1 MRIIGIDIGGTFTDV
16 VVYDEATRRITAA
29 KALTRRGDEAAS
41 VLECLA
47 EATAEATAT
56 AAGGGERGGSGDGAS
71 RLERVVHGTTI
82 GTNAI
87 LERRGARTAIL
98 TTRGFRDLI
107 EIGRTRRMAP
117 NTLFDLSFRKPAPL
131 VPRPLRFDVEER
143 IGAAGE
149 VLEPLAEAAVR
160 EIANGLAGED
170 VGAVAVCY
178 LHSYANPA
186 HEEATRA
193 LLEEVLPG
201 VFVSPSH
208 EVVPEYREFERL
220 TTTVLN
226 AFIGPLLDRY
236 LAVLEGA
243 LRRGNEEA
251 RLYIMAS
258 SGGVMPLAR
267 ARRTPV
273 QTVLSGPAG
282 GVTAGVGAAKA
293 AGFGGVITCDMG
305 GTSTDVCLV
314 HDGALRVTVDNLIG
328 SMPLKVPQVDMNTV
342 GAGGGS
348 VAWVSPEGQI
358 HVGPRSAGSNPGPI
372 CYGLGGREVT
382 VTDANLWLGRLAMR
396 RRLGGR
402 IAPTM
407 ERVESAIEALAH
419 GAGIEDTHVMAAGI
433 VRIAVARMVAS
444 IREISMSRG
453 YDPRECVLMAFGGA
467 GPMHATTVADEL
479 GIDRVLVPKLP
490 GNFSAWGLLTSEIR
504 HDLAETLLVGCTAD
518 AIGGVGASIEGLVDR
533 ARARLRE
540 DGFGDEDMSF
550 RASLDMRYL
559 GQAFEIPIPV
569 PTEPE
574 PLRADAVLA
583 AFHRTYAKLYG
594 HASEDQ
600 PVEIVNARL
609 AGVVPAQVPE
619 PVAEVLTGNGDA
631 NADGDGVESGSGG
644 DGGIIERRRVWFDEG
659 IDDVPVRD
667 RVRIPIDIPFEGPA
681 IVEETGATTVVFP
694 GWSCRRDE
702 RDTLHL
708 VREAPSS

>member
-16 VVYDEATRRITAA
+16 VVYDDATGRITAA

-41 VLECLA
+41 VLECLE
-47 EATAEATAT
+47 EA
-56 AAGGGERGGSGDGAS
+56 AAGSRDGSGGS
-71 RLERVVHGTTI
+71 LERVVHGTTI

-87 LERRGARTAIL
+87 LERRGARTAVL
-98 TTRGFRDLI
+98 TTRGFRDLL

-131 VPRPLRFDVEER
+131 VPRPLRFDVAER
-143 IGAAGE
+143 VDSAGE
-149 VLEPLAEAAVR
+149 VLEPLAEAGVR
-160 EIANGLAGED
+160 EIAGALAREE

-236 LAVLEGA
+236 LEVLESA
-243 LRRGNEEA
+243 LRRGNERA
-251 RLYIMAS
+251 KLYIMAS

-293 AGFGGVITCDMG
+293 AGYGGVITCDMG

-314 HDGALRVTVDNLIG
+314 HDGELRVTVDNLIG
-328 SMPLKVPQVDMNTV
+328 SVPLKVPQVDMNTV

-407 ERVESAIEALAH
+407 ERVGSAIEALAR
-419 GAGIEDTHVMAAGI
+419 GAGIDDTHVMAAGVI
-433 VRIAVARMVAS
+433 RIAVARMVAS

-479 GIDRVLVPKLP
+479 GIDRVLVPKFP

-504 HDLAETLLVGCTAD
+504 HDFAETLLVGCSAD
-518 AIGGVGASIEGLVDR
+518 SIERVGAAVAGLRER

-540 DGFGDEDMSF
+540 DGFGDDVMTF

-559 GQAFEIPIPV
+559 GQAFEIPLPV
-569 PTEPE
+569 PGGS
-574 PLRADAVLA
+574 LSADDVLA
-583 AFHRTYAKLYG
+583 DFHRTYAKLYG

-609 AGVVPAQVPE
+609 AGVVPARVPE
-619 PVAEVLTGNGDA
+619 PVAEVAAGNGSTRA
-631 NADGDGVESGSGG
+631 NGG
-644 DGGIIERRRVWFDEG
+644 GEAGLIERRRVWFDEG
-659 IDDVPVRD
+659 IDDVPVHD
-667 RVRIPIDIPFEGPA
+667 RESIPVDAPFEGPA
-681 IVEETGATTVVFP
+681 VIEETGATTVVFP

>member
-41 VLECLA
+41 VLECLE
-47 EATAEATAT
+47 EA
-56 AAGGGERGGSGDGAS
+56 AAGGAG
-71 RLERVVHGTTI
+71 LERVVHGTTI

-87 LERRGARTAIL
+87 LERRGARTAVL
-98 TTRGFRDLI
+98 ATRGFRDLL

-143 IGAAGE
+143 VDSAGT
-149 VLEPLAEAAVR
+149 VLEPIAEPALREVAA
-160 EIANGLAGED
+160 ALAGEEI
-170 VGAVAVCY
+170 GAVAVCY

-193 LLEEVLPG
+193 ILEDALPG

-236 LAVLEGA
+236 LEVLEGA
-243 LRRGNEEA
+243 LRRGNEGA

-314 HDGALRVTVDNLIG
+314 HNGELRVTVDNLIG

-407 ERVESAIEALAH
+407 DRVGSAIEALAR
-419 GAGIEDTHVMAAGI
+419 GAGIDDPHVMAAGV
-433 VRIAVARMVAS
+433 VRIAVAKMVAS

-479 GIDRVLVPKLP
+479 GIDRVLVPKFP

-504 HDLAETLLVGCTAD
+504 HDFAETLLLGCA
-518 AIGGVGASIEGLVDR
+518 AESIGRVGASLGVLRER
-533 ARARLRE
+533 ARARLHE
-540 DGFGDEDMSF
+540 DGFDDGAITYRET
-550 RASLDMRYL
+550 LDMRYL

-569 PTEPE
+569 PGR
-574 PLRADAVLA
+574 PLSADAVLA
-583 AFHRTYAKLYG
+583 EFHRTYAKLYG

-609 AGVVPAQVPE
+609 AGIVPARVPE
-619 PVAEVLTGNGDA
+619 PVAEVEVPAGNG
-631 NADGDGVESGSGG
+631 NGGNGSGG
-644 DGGIIERRRVWFDEG
+644 AAVSGAGIIERRRVWFDEG
-659 IDDVPVRD
+659 IDDVPVLD
-667 RVRIPIDIPFEGPA
+667 RGYIPVDAPFPGPA
-681 IVEETGATTVVFP
+681 IIEETGATTVVFP

>member
-41 VLECLA
+41 VLECLE
-47 EATAEATAT
+47 EA
-56 AAGGGERGGSGDGAS
+56 AAGAAGAAGAVGI
-71 RLERVVHGTTI
+71 ERVVHGTTI

-87 LERRGARTAIL
+87 LERRGARAAVL
-98 TTRGFRDLI
+98 ATRGFRDLL

-143 IGAAGE
+143 VDAAGE
-149 VLEPLAEAAVR
+149 VLEPLAEPALRSIAA
-160 EIANGLAGED
+160 ALARHE
-170 VGAVAVCY
+170 VEAVAVCY

-186 HEEATRA
+186 HEEATRT
-193 LLEEVLPG
+193 LLEDALPG

-236 LAVLEGA
+236 LETLENA
-243 LRRGNEEA
+243 LRRGNDEA
-251 RLYIMAS
+251 KLYIMAS

-267 ARRTPV
+267 ARRTPI

-282 GVTAGVGAAKA
+282 GVTAGVGAARA

-314 HDGALRVTVDNLIG
+314 HDGQLRITVDNLIG

-358 HVGPRSAGSNPGPI
+358 HVGPRSAGSSPGPI

-407 ERVESAIEALAH
+407 ERVESAIEALAR
-419 GAGIEDTHVMAAGI
+419 GAGIDDTHRMAAGV

-479 GIDRVLVPKLP
+479 GIDRVLVPKFP

-504 HDLAETLLVGCTAD
+504 HDFAETLLVGCTPD
-518 AIGGVGASIEGLVDR
+518 SIDRVGASLAGLRKR
-533 ARARLRE
+533 ARERLRE
-540 DGFGDEDMSF
+540 EGFTDAAITCRET
-550 RASLDMRYL
+550 LDMRYL

-569 PTEPE
+569 PER
-574 PLRADAVLA
+574 PLSAEAVLA
-583 AFHRTYAKLYG
+583 EFHRTYAKLYG

-609 AGVVPAQVPE
+609 AGIVSARVPA
-619 PVAEVLTGNGDA
+619 PVAEAPAGNG
-631 NADGDGVESGSGG
+631 SGARV
-644 DGGIIERRRVWFDEG
+644 IERRRVWFDEG
-659 IDDVPVRD
+659 IDDVPVHD
-667 RVRIPIDIPFEGPA
+667 RGYIPVDAPFRGPA
-681 IVEETGATTVVFP
+681 VIEETGATTVVFP

-708 VREAPSS
+708 VREAPSP

>member
-41 VLECLA
+41 VIECLE
-47 EATAEATAT
+47 EA
-56 AAGGGERGGSGDGAS
+56 AAGASGI
-71 RLERVVHGTTI
+71 ERVVHGTTI

-87 LERRGARTAIL
+87 LERRGARTAVL
-98 TTRGFRDLI
+98 ATRGFRDLL

-131 VPRPLRFDVEER
+131 VPRPLRFDVGER
-143 IGAAGE
+143 VDSAGK
-149 VLEPLAEAAVR
+149 VREPLAEPALRSIAEALAR
-160 EIANGLAGED
+160 EEVA
-170 VGAVAVCY
+170 AVAVCY

-186 HEEATRA
+186 HEEATRTI
-193 LLEEVLPG
+193 LEDALPG
-201 VFVSPSH
+201 VFISPSH

-236 LAVLEGA
+236 LEVLEGA
-243 LRRGNEEA
+243 LRRGNESA
-251 RLYIMAS
+251 KLYIMAS
-258 SGGVMPLAR
+258 NGGVMPISR

-273 QTVLSGPAG
+273 RTVLSGPAG
-282 GVTAGVGAAKA
+282 GVTAGVGAARA

-314 HDGALRVTVDNLIG
+314 HDGQLRVTVDNLIG
-328 SMPLKVPQVDMNTV
+328 SLPLKVPQVDMNTV

-348 VAWVSPEGQI
+348 VAWVSPEGQL

-372 CYGLGGREVT
+372 CYGLGGREIT
-382 VTDANLWLGRLAMR
+382 VTDANLWLGRLAMH

-402 IAPTM
+402 IAPAM
-407 ERVESAIEALAH
+407 ERVESAIEALAR
-419 GAGIEDTHVMAAGI
+419 GAGIDDTHRMAAGV
-433 VRIAVARMVAS
+433 VRIAAAKMVAS

-504 HDLAETLLVGCTAD
+504 HDFAETLLLGCTPD
-518 AIGGVGASIEGLVDR
+518 SIDRVRASLASLRSR
-533 ARARLRE
+533 ARERLHE
-540 DGFGDEDMSF
+540 DGFTDGAITYRET
-550 RASLDMRYL
+550 LDMRYL
-559 GQAFEIPIPV
+559 GQAFEIPIPA
-569 PTEPE
+569 PE
-574 PLRADAVLA
+574 APLSADSVLA
-583 AFHRTYAKLYG
+583 GFHRMYAKLYG

-609 AGVVPAQVPE
+609 AGIVPARVPE
-619 PVAEVLTGNGDA
+619 PVAEVSA
-631 NADGDGVESGSGG
+631 GDGR
-644 DGGIIERRRVWFDEG
+644 DGGLIERRRVWFDEG
-659 IDDVPVRD
+659 IDGVPVLD
-667 RVRIPIDIPFEGPA
+667 RECIPIDTPFDGPA
-681 IVEETGATTVVFP
+681 IIEETGATTVVFP

-708 VREAPSS
+708 AREEAPPS

>member
-47 EATAEATAT
+47 EA
-56 AAGGGERGGSGDGAS
+56 AAGGGSG
-71 RLERVVHGTTI
+71 LERVVHGTTI

-87 LERRGARTAIL
+87 LERRGARTAVL
-98 TTRGFRDLI
+98 ATRGFRDLL

-131 VPRPLRFDVEER
+131 VPRPLRFDVAER
-143 IGAAGE
+143 VDSAGA
-149 VLEPLAEAAVR
+149 VLEPLAESALR
-160 EIANGLAGED
+160 EIAGALAREE

-193 LLEEVLPG
+193 ILEDALPG

-243 LRRGNEEA
+243 LRRGNEAA

-282 GVTAGVGAAKA
+282 GVTAGVGAARA

-314 HDGALRVTVDNLIG
+314 HDGELRVTVDNLIG

-372 CYGLGGREVT
+372 CYGLGGGEVT
-382 VTDANLWLGRLAMR
+382 VTDANLWLGRLAMH

-407 ERVESAIEALAH
+407 DRVGSAIEALAR
-419 GAGIEDTHVMAAGI
+419 GAGIDDTHVMAAGVI
-433 VRIAVARMVAS
+433 RIAVAKMVAS

-479 GIDRVLVPKLP
+479 GIDRVLVPKFP

-504 HDLAETLLVGCTAD
+504 HDFAETLLLGCTPD
-518 AIGGVGASIEGLVDR
+518 AIERVGAALGVLRER

-540 DGFGDEDMSF
+540 DGFGDDAITCLET
-550 RASLDMRYL
+550 LDMRYL

-569 PTEPE
+569 SGDA
-574 PLRADAVLA
+574 LAADAVLA
-583 AFHRTYAKLYG
+583 DFHRTYAKLYG

-609 AGVVPAQVPE
+609 AGIVPAPVPE
-619 PVAEVLTGNGDA
+619 PRAEVA
-631 NADGDGVESGSGG
+631 ARSGREGG
-644 DGGIIERRRVWFDEG
+644 GGRGGIIERRRVWFDEG
-659 IDDVPVRD
+659 IDDVPVHD
-667 RVRIPIDIPFEGPA
+667 RESIPIDAPFEGPA
-681 IVEETGATTVVFP
+681 IIEETGATTVVFP

>member
-1 MRIIGIDIGGTFTDV
+1 MRKRGRDDGMRIIGIDIGGTFTDV

-41 VLECLA
+41 VLECLE
-47 EATAEATAT
+47 EA
-56 AAGGGERGGSGDGAS
+56 AAGGDD
-71 RLERVVHGTTI
+71 LERVVHGTTI

-87 LERRGARTAIL
+87 LERRGARTAVL
-98 TTRGFRDLI
+98 ATRGFRDLL

-143 IGAAGE
+143 VDSAGE
-149 VLEPLAEAAVR
+149 VLEPLAEPALR
-160 EIANGLAGED
+160 EIAAALAGEEI
-170 VGAVAVCY
+170 GAVAVCY

-193 LLEEVLPG
+193 ILEDALPG

-236 LAVLEGA
+236 LEVLEKA
-243 LRRGNEEA
+243 LRRGNDEA
-251 RLYIMAS
+251 KLYIMAS

-314 HDGALRVTVDNLIG
+314 HDGELRVTVDNLIG

-407 ERVESAIEALAH
+407 DRVESAIEALAR
-419 GAGIEDTHVMAAGI
+419 GAGIDDPHVMAAGV
-433 VRIAVARMVAS
+433 VRIAVAKMVAS

-479 GIDRVLVPKLP
+479 GIDRVLVPKFP

-504 HDLAETLLVGCTAD
+504 HDFAETLLLGCAAD
-518 AIGGVGASIEGLVDR
+518 SIDRVGASLGVLRER
-533 ARARLRE
+533 ARARLHE
-540 DGFGDEDMSF
+540 DGFDDGAITYRET
-550 RASLDMRYL
+550 LDMRYL

-569 PTEPE
+569 PGP
-574 PLRADAVLA
+574 PLSADAVLA
-583 AFHRTYAKLYG
+583 EFHRTYARLYG

-609 AGVVPAQVPE
+609 AGIVPARVPE
-619 PVAEVLTGNGDA
+619 PVAEVEVPAGN
-631 NADGDGVESGSGG
+631 GSGG
-644 DGGIIERRRVWFDEG
+644 SGGAAGSDGGIIERRRVWFDEG
-659 IDDVPVRD
+659 IDDVPVLD
-667 RVRIPIDIPFEGPA
+667 RGCIPIDAPFPGPA
-681 IVEETGATTVVFP
+681 IIEETGATTVVFP

>member
-16 VVYDEATRRITAA
+16 VVYDEATRRVTAA

-41 VLECLA
+41 VLECLE
-47 EATAEATAT
+47 EA
-56 AAGGGERGGSGDGAS
+56 AAGAAGI
-71 RLERVVHGTTI
+71 ERVVHGATI

-87 LERRGARTAIL
+87 LERRGARTAVL
-98 TTRGFRDLI
+98 ATRGFRDLL

-143 IGAAGE
+143 VDAAGG
-149 VLEPLAEAAVR
+149 VVEPLAEPALR
-160 EIANGLAGED
+160 SIAEALARGGVE
-170 VGAVAVCY
+170 AVAVCY

-193 LLEEVLPG
+193 FLEDALPG
-201 VFVSPSH
+201 AFVSPSH

-236 LAVLEGA
+236 LGVLEDA
-243 LRRGNEEA
+243 LRRGSGEA
-251 RLYIMAS
+251 KLYMMAS
-258 SGGVMPLAR
+258 SGGVMPLDR
-267 ARRTPV
+267 ARRLPV
-273 QTVLSGPAG
+273 RTVLSGPAG
-282 GVTAGVGAAKA
+282 GVTAGVGAARA
-293 AGFGGVITCDMG
+293 AGFGNVITCDMG

-314 HDGALRVTVDNLIG
+314 RGGQLRVTVDNLIG
-328 SMPLKVPQVDMNTV
+328 NMPLKVPQVDMNTV

-382 VTDANLWLGRLAMR
+382 VTDANLWLGRLALR

-407 ERVESAIEALAH
+407 ERVGSAIEALAR
-419 GAGIEDTHVMAAGI
+419 GAGIDDPYRMADGV

-453 YDPRECVLMAFGGA
+453 HDPRECVLMAFGGA
-467 GPMHATTVADEL
+467 GPMHAATVADEL
-479 GIDRVLVPKLP
+479 GIGRVLVPKLP
-490 GNFSAWGLLTSEIR
+490 GNFSAWGLLTSDIR
-504 HDLAETLLVGCTAD
+504 HDFTETLLLGCAPD
-518 AIGGVGASIEGLVDR
+518 SIGRVGAALAGLRER
-533 ARARLRE
+533 ARARFRE
-540 DGFGDEDMSF
+540 DGAAQGAVTF
-550 RASLDMRYL
+550 RETLDMRYL
-559 GQAFEIPIPV
+559 GQAFEIPIPA
-569 PTEPE
+569 PGP
-574 PLRADAVLA
+574 PLTADAVLA
-583 AFHRTYAKLYG
+583 GFHRTYAELYG

-600 PVEIVNARL
+600 PVEIVNARV
-609 AGVVPAQVPE
+609 AGIVSARATE
-619 PVAEVLTGNGDA
+619 PVAEAPGGSERDA
-631 NADGDGVESGSGG
+631 SV
-644 DGGIIERRRVWFDEG
+644 IERRRVWFDEG
-659 IDDVPVRD
+659 IDDVPVLD
-667 RVRIPIDIPFEGPA
+667 RGLLPVDAPFRGPA
-681 IVEETGATTVVFP
+681 VIEETGATTVVFP
-694 GWSCRRDE
+694 GWSCRRDG

>member
-16 VVYDEATRRITAA
+16 VVYDGATRRITAA

-41 VLECLA
+41 VLECLE
-47 EATAEATAT
+47 EA
-56 AAGGGERGGSGDGAS
+56 AAGAAGI
-71 RLERVVHGTTI
+71 ERVVHGTTI

-87 LERRGARTAIL
+87 LERRGARTAVL
-98 TTRGFRDLI
+98 ATRGFRDLL

-143 IGAAGE
+143 VDAAGG
-149 VLEPLAEAAVR
+149 VLAPLAEPGLRSIAGDLARR
-160 EIANGLAGED
+160 EVE
-170 VGAVAVCY
+170 AVAVCY

-186 HEEATRA
+186 HEEATAA
-193 LLEEVLPG
+193 LLEEALPG

-236 LAVLEGA
+236 LGRLEDA
-243 LRRGNEEA
+243 LRRGSSGA
-251 RLYIMAS
+251 RLYLMAS
-258 SGGVMPLAR
+258 NGGVMPLAR
-267 ARRTPV
+267 ARRLPV
-273 QTVLSGPAG
+273 RTVLSGPAG
-282 GVTAGVGAAKA
+282 GVTAGVGAARA
-293 AGFGGVITCDMG
+293 AGFGSVITCDMG

-314 HDGALRVTVDNLIG
+314 RDGQLRVTVDNLIG

-358 HVGPRSAGSNPGPI
+358 HVGPRSAGSSPGPI

-407 ERVESAIEALAH
+407 ERVESAILELARR
-419 GAGIEDTHVMAAGI
+419 AGVDDPWRMADGV

-453 YDPRECVLMAFGGA
+453 HDPRRCVLMAFGGA

-479 GIDRVLVPKLP
+479 GIERVLVPKLP
-490 GNFSAWGLLTSEIR
+490 GNFSAWGLLASDIR
-504 HDLAETLLVGCTAD
+504 HDFTETVLLGCAPD
-518 AIGGVGASIEGLVDR
+518 SIGRVGAALAGLRER
-533 ARARLRE
+533 ARARFRE
-540 DGFGDEDMSF
+540 DGFAEGAAAF
-550 RASLDMRYL
+550 RETLDMRYL

-569 PTEPE
+569 PER
-574 PLRADAVLA
+574 PLSADAVLA
-583 AFHRTYAKLYG
+583 AFHRTYAELYG

-609 AGVVPAQVPE
+609 AGIVPAGAPE
-619 PVAEVLTGNGDA
+619 PVAEAPAGNG
-631 NADGDGVESGSGG
+631 S

-659 IDDVPVRD
+659 IDGVPVID
-667 RVRIPIDIPFEGPA
+667 RGRLPVDAPFRGPA
-681 IVEETGATTVVFP
+681 VIEETGATTVVFP
-694 GWSCRRDE
+694 GWSCRRDG

-708 VREAPSS
+708 VREAPSPTPPS

>member
-16 VVYDEATRRITAA
+16 VVYDEATRRISAA

-41 VLECLA
+41 VLECLEEAAA
-47 EATAEATAT
+47 ESD
-56 AAGGGERGGSGDGAS
+56 GG
-71 RLERVVHGTTI
+71 LERVVHGTTI

-87 LERRGARTAIL
+87 LERRGARTAVL
-98 TTRGFRDLI
+98 ATRGFRDLL

-143 IGAAGE
+143 VDAAGE
-149 VLEPLAEAAVR
+149 VLEPLAEPSVR
-160 EIANGLAGED
+160 SFAESLAREE
-170 VGAVAVCY
+170 VAAVAVCF

-193 LLEEVLPG
+193 ILEEALPE

-226 AFIGPLLDRY
+226 AYIGPLLDRY
-236 LAVLEGA
+236 LEVLEKA

-282 GVTAGVGAAKA
+282 GVTAGVGSARA
-293 AGFGGVITCDMG
+293 AGFGSVITCDMG

-314 HDGALRVTVDNLIG
+314 QGGQLRVTVDNLIG
-328 SMPLKVPQVDMNTV
+328 NMPLKVPQVDMNTV

-407 ERVESAIEALAH
+407 ERVESAIEALARA
-419 GAGIEDTHVMAAGI
+419 AGIDDAHVMAAGV

-479 GIDRVLVPKLP
+479 GIDRVLVPKFP

-504 HDLAETLLVGCTAD
+504 HDFAETLLLGCTPG
-518 AIGGVGASIEGLVDR
+518 AIDRVGASLAGLKAR
-533 ARARLRE
+533 ARARLRD
-540 DGFGDEDMSF
+540 DGFSTGEISY
-550 RASLDMRYL
+550 RETLDMRYL

-569 PTEPE
+569 PGA
-574 PLRADAVLA
+574 PLTAGSVLA
-583 AFHRTYAKLYG
+583 EFHRTYAKLYG

-600 PVEIVNARL
+600 PVEIVNTRL
-609 AGVVPAQVPE
+609 AGIVPARVPE
-619 PVAEVLTGNGDA
+619 PVAEVAAGAVGDR
-631 NADGDGVESGSGG
+631 GDGRDGSEGG
-644 DGGIIERRRVWFDEG
+644 GRDRGIIERRRVWFDEG
-659 IDDVPVRD
+659 IDDVPVHD
-667 RVRIPIDIPFEGPA
+667 RGYLPLDTPFDGPA
-681 IVEETGATTVVFP
+681 IIEETGATTVVFP

-708 VREAPSS
+708 VRDAPSS

>member
-16 VVYDEATRRITAA
+16 VVYDDATRRITAA

-41 VLECLA
+41 VLECLE
-47 EATAEATAT
+47 EAAT
-56 AAGGGERGGSGDGAS
+56 GGGGS
-71 RLERVVHGTTI
+71 LERVVHGTTT

-87 LERRGARTAIL
+87 LERRGARTAVL
-98 TTRGFRDLI
+98 ATRGFRDLL

-131 VPRPLRFDVEER
+131 VPRPLRFDVEGR
-143 IGAAGE
+143 VDAAGE
-149 VLEPLAEAAVR
+149 VIEPLGEPSLDSIARTLAR
-160 EIANGLAGED
+160 EE

-193 LLEEVLPG
+193 ILEQALPG

-236 LAVLEGA
+236 LGVLEGA
-243 LRRGNEEA
+243 LRRGNENA
-251 RLYIMAS
+251 KLYIMAS

-282 GVTAGVGAAKA
+282 GVTAGVGAAQA
-293 AGFGGVITCDMG
+293 AGFRGVITCDMG

-314 HDGALRVTVDNLIG
+314 HDGELRITVDNLIG

-358 HVGPRSAGSNPGPI
+358 HVGPRSAGSDPGPI

-382 VTDANLWLGRLAMR
+382 VTDANLLLGRLAMR

-402 IAPTM
+402 IAPTTD
-407 ERVESAIEALAH
+407 RVESAIEALAR
-419 GAGIEDTHVMAAGI
+419 GAGIENAQVMAAGI
-433 VRIAVARMVAS
+433 VRIAVAKMVAS

-504 HDLAETLLVGCTAD
+504 HDFADTLLVGCAAD
-518 AIGGVGASIEGLVDR
+518 ATDRVAASLAELEDR
-533 ARARLRE
+533 ARARLCE
-540 DGFGDEDMSF
+540 DGFDDDSMTF
-550 RASLDMRYL
+550 RGSLDMRYL

-569 PTEPE
+569 PDG
-574 PLRADAVLA
+574 PLTTDALLA
-583 AFHRTYAKLYG
+583 EFHRTYARLYG

-609 AGVVPAQVPE
+609 AGIVPARVPE
-619 PVAEVLTGNGDA
+619 PVAEVSSGNGDA
-631 NADGDGVESGSGG
+631 SASTGRAE
-644 DGGIIERRRVWFDEG
+644 GIIERRRVWFDAG
-659 IDDVPVRD
+659 IDDVPVHD
-667 RVRIPIDIPFEGPA
+667 RGFVPIDAPFEGPA
-681 IVEETGATTVVFP
+681 IIEETGATTVVFP

>member
-41 VLECLA
+41 VLECLE
-47 EATAEATAT
+47 EA
-56 AAGGGERGGSGDGAS
+56 AAGGDG
-71 RLERVVHGTTI
+71 LERVVHGTTI

-87 LERRGARTAIL
+87 LERRGARTAVL
-98 TTRGFRDLI
+98 ATRGFRDLL

-143 IGAAGE
+143 VDAAGG
-149 VLEPLAEAAVR
+149 VLEPLAEPALR
-160 EIANGLAGED
+160 EIAAALAREAI
-170 VGAVAVCY
+170 GAVAVCY

-193 LLEEVLPG
+193 ILEDALPG

-236 LAVLEGA
+236 LEVLEKA
-243 LRRGNEEA
+243 LRRGNEGA

-293 AGFGGVITCDMG
+293 AGYGGVITCDMG

-314 HDGALRVTVDNLIG
+314 HDGELRVTVDNLIG

-407 ERVESAIEALAH
+407 DRVESAIEALAR
-419 GAGIEDTHVMAAGI
+419 GAGIDDSHVMAAGI
-433 VRIAVARMVAS
+433 VRIAVAKMVAS

-479 GIDRVLVPKLP
+479 GIDRVLVPKFP

-504 HDLAETLLVGCTAD
+504 HDFAETLLLGCAAD
-518 AIGGVGASIEGLVDR
+518 SIERVGASLGVLRAR
-533 ARARLRE
+533 ARARLHE
-540 DGFGDEDMSF
+540 DGFDDGAITYRET
-550 RASLDMRYL
+550 LDMRYL

-569 PTEPE
+569 PGP
-574 PLRADAVLA
+574 PLSADAVLA
-583 AFHRTYAKLYG
+583 EFHRTYAKLYG

-609 AGVVPAQVPE
+609 AGIVPARVPE
-619 PVAEVLTGNGDA
+619 PVAEVEAPAGNG
-631 NADGDGVESGSGG
+631 NGGNGSGG
-644 DGGIIERRRVWFDEG
+644 SGGAAVSGAGIIERRRVWFDEG
-659 IDDVPVRD
+659 IDDVPVLD
-667 RVRIPIDIPFEGPA
+667 RGYIPVDAPFPGPA
-681 IVEETGATTVVFP
+681 IIEETGATTVVFP

>member
-1 MRIIGIDIGGTFTDV
+1 MRIIGIDVGGTFTDV
-16 VVYDEATRRITAA
+16 VVYDAATRRITAA

-41 VLECLA
+41 VLECLE
-47 EATAEATAT
+47 EA
-56 AAGGGERGGSGDGAS
+56 AAGAAGI
-71 RLERVVHGTTI
+71 ERVVHGTTI

-87 LERRGARTAIL
+87 LERRGARTAVL
-98 TTRGFRDLI
+98 TTRGFRDLL

-117 NTLFDLSFRKPAPL
+117 NTLFDLSFRKPPPL

-143 IGAAGE
+143 VDAAGR
-149 VLEPLAEAAVR
+149 VLEPLAEAGLRPVAEALARR
-160 EIANGLAGED
+160 EVE
-170 VGAVAVCY
+170 AVAVCY

-186 HEEATRA
+186 HEEATTA
-193 LLEEVLPG
+193 FLEDALPG
-201 VFVSPSH
+201 VFVSASH

-236 LAVLEGA
+236 LGGLEDA
-243 LRRGNEEA
+243 LRRGSSEA
-251 RLYIMAS
+251 RLYLMAS
-258 SGGVMPLAR
+258 SGGVMPLAG
-267 ARRTPV
+267 ARRLPV
-273 QTVLSGPAG
+273 RTVLSGPAG
-282 GVTAGVGAAKA
+282 GVTAGVGAARA
-293 AGFGGVITCDMG
+293 AGFGSVITCDMG

-314 HDGALRVTVDNLIG
+314 RDGQLRVTVDNLIG
-328 SMPLKVPQVDMNTV
+328 GMPLKVPQVDMNTV

-348 VAWVSPEGQI
+348 VAWVSPEGQV

-382 VTDANLWLGRLAMR
+382 VTDANLRLGRLAMR

-407 ERVESAIEALAH
+407 ERVESAIEALARS
-419 GAGIEDTHVMAAGI
+419 AGIDDPCRMADGV

-453 YDPRECVLMAFGGA
+453 HDPRQCVLMAFGGA

-479 GIDRVLVPKLP
+479 GIERVLVPKLP

-504 HDLAETLLVGCTAD
+504 HDFAETLLLGCAPD
-518 AIGGVGASIEGLVDR
+518 SIGRVGASLAGLRER
-533 ARARLRE
+533 ARARFRE
-540 DGFGDEDMSF
+540 DGFADGAVTF
-550 RASLDMRYL
+550 RETLDMRYL
-559 GQAFEIPIPV
+559 GQAFEIPIPA
-569 PTEPE
+569 PE
-574 PLRADAVLA
+574 PPLSADAVLA
-583 AFHRTYAKLYG
+583 AFHGAYAERYG

-609 AGVVPAQVPE
+609 AGIVPAGAPE
-619 PVAEVLTGNGDA
+619 PVAEAPAGNG
-631 NADGDGVESGSGG
+631 SG
-644 DGGIIERRRVWFDEG
+644 GGIIERRRVWFDEG
-659 IDDVPVRD
+659 IDGVPVLD
-667 RVRIPIDIPFEGPA
+667 RGRLPVDAPFRGPA
-681 IVEETGATTVVFP
+681 VIEETGATTVVFP

-708 VREAPSS
+708 VREAPSASP

>member
-1 MRIIGIDIGGTFTDV
+1 MNNGTIHKMQIIGIDIGGTFTDV
-16 VVYDEATRRITAA
+16 VVYDDATRRVTVA
-29 KALTRRGDEAAS
+29 KALTRRGDEATA

-47 EATAEATAT
+47 ETASDAV
-56 AAGGGERGGSGDGAS
+56 GI
-71 RLERVVHGTTI
+71 ERVVHGTTI

-87 LERRGARTAIL
+87 LERRGARTAVL
-98 TTRGFRDLI
+98 TTRGFRDLL

-117 NTLFDLSFRKPAPL
+117 NTLFDLSFQKPPPL
-131 VPRPLRFDVEER
+131 VPRPLRIDVQER
-143 IGAAGE
+143 VDAAGA
-149 VLEPLAEAAVR
+149 VLEPLAEPAVR
-160 EIANGLAGED
+160 AVAEELAPRE
-170 VGAVAVCY
+170 VAAVAVCY

-186 HEEATRA
+186 HEAATRA
-193 LLEEVLPG
+193 VLEDALPG

-226 AFIGPLLDRY
+226 AYIGPLLDRY
-236 LAVLEGA
+236 LQVLEDA
-243 LRRGNEEA
+243 LRRGNEDA

-258 SGGVMPLAR
+258 SGGVLPLNR

-282 GVTAGVGAAKA
+282 GVTAGVEAAKA
-293 AGFGGVITCDMG
+293 AGFGSVITCDMG

-314 HDGALRVTVDNLIG
+314 HDGRLRVTVDNVIG

-348 VAWVSPEGQI
+348 VAWISPEGQI
-358 HVGPRSAGSNPGPI
+358 HVGPRSAGARPGPI

-407 ERVESAIEALAH
+407 DRVESAIEALAR
-419 GAGIEDTHVMAAGI
+419 GAGIADSHRMAAGI
-433 VRIAVARMVAS
+433 VRIAVAKMVAS

-479 GIDRVLVPKLP
+479 GIDQVLIPKFP

-504 HDLAETLLVGCTAD
+504 HDFAETLLAVCTPES
-518 AIGGVGASIEGLVDR
+518 IVRIGASIESLRVR
-533 ARARLRE
+533 TRERLRE
-540 DGFGDEDMSF
+540 DGFADSDITF
-550 RASLDMRYL
+550 RESLDMRYV
-559 GQAFEIPIPV
+559 GQAFEIQIPV
-569 PTEPE
+569 PAG
-574 PLRADAVLA
+574 PLSAETLLGE
-583 AFHRTYAKLYG
+583 FHRTYATLYG

-600 PVEIVNARL
+600 AVEIVNARL
-609 AGVVPAQVPE
+609 AGVVPAHVPE
-619 PVAEVLTGNGDA
+619 PLAEVSA
-631 NADGDGVESGSGG
+631 QDGSDSGM
-644 DGGIIERRRVWFDEG
+644 IERRRVWFDEG
-659 IDDVPVRD
+659 IDDVPVYD
-667 RVRIPIDIPFEGPA
+667 RGHIPIDAPFDGPA
-681 IVEETGATTVVFP
+681 IIEETGATTVVFP
-694 GWSCRRDE
+694 AWSYRRDA

-708 VREAPSS
+708 IREAPSS

>member
-16 VVYDEATRRITAA
+16 VVYDEATHRITAA
-29 KALTRRGDEAAS
+29 KALTRRGDEAAA
-41 VLECLA
+41 VLECLE
-47 EATAEATAT
+47 EAAVRD
-56 AAGGGERGGSGDGAS
+56 AGT
-71 RLERVVHGTTI
+71 ERVVHGTTI

-87 LERRGARTAIL
+87 LERRGARTAVL
-98 TTRGFRDLI
+98 ATRGFRDLL

-131 VPRPLRFDVEER
+131 VARPLRFDVDER
-143 IGAAGE
+143 VDAQGE
-149 VLEPLAEAAVR
+149 VVEPLAEPAVR
-160 EIANGLAGED
+160 AITETLAGAGVD
-170 VGAVAVCY
+170 AVAICY
-178 LHSYANPA
+178 LHSYANPS

-193 LLEEVLPG
+193 ALESALPG

-208 EVVPEYREFERL
+208 EVVPEYREYERL

-236 LAVLEGA
+236 LEVLEDA
-243 LRRGNEEA
+243 LRRGNDEA

-258 SGGVMPLAR
+258 SGGVMPLTR
-267 ARRTPV
+267 ARRIPV

-293 AGFGGVITCDMG
+293 AGFESVITCDMG

-314 HDGALRVTVDNLIG
+314 HEGRLRVTVDNIIG
-328 SMPLKVPQVDMNTV
+328 NMPLKVPQVDMNTV

-396 RRLGGR
+396 RPLGGR

-407 ERVESAIEALAH
+407 ERVESAIEALAR
-419 GAGIEDTHVMAAGI
+419 GAGVDGTHRMAAGV
-433 VRIAVARMVAS
+433 VRIAVAKMVAS

-504 HDLAETLLVGCTAD
+504 HDFAETLLLGCAPE
-518 AIGGVGASIEGLVDR
+518 AIDRVGASLEGLR
-533 ARARLRE
+533 ARARERLRA
-540 DGFGDEDMSF
+540 DGFPDDAITF
-550 RASLDMRYL
+550 RESLDMRYL

-569 PTEPE
+569 PAPPFSAETLLDE
-574 PLRADAVLA
+574 
-583 AFHRTYAKLYG
+583 FHRTYARLYG

-609 AGVVPAQVPE
+609 AGIVPGRVPE
-619 PVAEVLTGNGDA
+619 PVAEVAGTRGTAGGNDR
-631 NADGDGVESGSGG
+631 DGA
-644 DGGIIERRRVWFDEG
+644 IIERRRVFFDEG
-659 IDDVPVRD
+659 INDVPVHD
-667 RVRIPIDIPFEGPA
+667 REHIPLDAPFDGPA
-681 IVEETGATTVVFP
+681 IIEETGATTVVFP

-708 VREAPSS
+708 VRVAASS

>member
-1 MRIIGIDIGGTFTDV
+1 MRIIGIDVGGTFTDV
-16 VVYDEATRRITAA
+16 VVYDGATRRLTAA

-41 VLECLA
+41 VLECLE
-47 EATAEATAT
+47 EA
-56 AAGGGERGGSGDGAS
+56 AAGAAGI
-71 RLERVVHGTTI
+71 ERVVHGTTI

-87 LERRGARTAIL
+87 LERRGARTAVL
-98 TTRGFRDLI
+98 ATRGFRDLL

-117 NTLFDLSFRKPAPL
+117 NTLFDLSFRKPPPL

-143 IGAAGE
+143 VGAAGE
-149 VLEPLAEAAVR
+149 VVEPLAEAGLRPVAEALARR
-160 EIANGLAGED
+160 EVE
-170 VGAVAVCY
+170 AVAVCY

-186 HEEATRA
+186 HEKATTA
-193 LLEEVLPG
+193 LLEDALPG

-236 LAVLEGA
+236 LGGLEDA
-243 LRRGNEEA
+243 LRRGSREA
-251 RLYIMAS
+251 RLYLMAS

-267 ARRTPV
+267 ARRLPV
-273 QTVLSGPAG
+273 RTVLSGPAG
-282 GVTAGVGAAKA
+282 GVTAGVGAARA
-293 AGFGGVITCDMG
+293 AGFDSVITCDMG

-314 HDGALRVTVDNLIG
+314 RGGQLRITVDNLIG

-348 VAWVSPEGQI
+348 VAWVSPEGQV

-382 VTDANLWLGRLAMR
+382 VTDANLQLGRLAMR

-407 ERVESAIEALAH
+407 ERVGSAVEALARS
-419 GAGIEDTHVMAAGI
+419 AGIDDPYRMAAGV
-433 VRIAVARMVAS
+433 VRIAIAKMVAS

-453 YDPRECVLMAFGGA
+453 HDPRECVLMAFGGA

-490 GNFSAWGLLTSEIR
+490 GNFSAWGLLASDIR
-504 HDLAETLLVGCTAD
+504 HDFAETLLVGCNPD
-518 AIGGVGASIEGLVDR
+518 SIGRVGASLAGLRER
-533 ARARLRE
+533 ARARFRE
-540 DGFGDEDMSF
+540 DGFADGAVTF
-550 RASLDMRYL
+550 RETLDVRYL
-559 GQAFEIPIPV
+559 GQAFEIPIPA
-569 PTEPE
+569 PE
-574 PLRADAVLA
+574 PPLSADTVLA
-583 AFHRTYAKLYG
+583 AFHGAYAELYG

-609 AGVVPAQVPE
+609 AGIVPAQAPE
-619 PVAEVLTGNGDA
+619 PVAEVVGGNG
-631 NADGDGVESGSGG
+631 S

-659 IDDVPVRD
+659 IDGVPVHD
-667 RVRIPIDIPFEGPA
+667 RGRLPVDAPFRGPA
-681 IVEETGATTVVFP
+681 VIEETGATTVVFP

-708 VREAPSS
+708 VRESPSPSSSS

>member
-1 MRIIGIDIGGTFTDV
+1 M
-16 VVYDEATRRITAA
+16 
-29 KALTRRGDEAAS
+29 
-41 VLECLA
+41 LECLKEA
-47 EATAEATAT
+47 AATAAAATAEAGAR
-56 AAGGGERGGSGDGAS
+56 ADGG
-71 RLERVVHGTTI
+71 LERVVHGTTI

-87 LERRGARTAIL
+87 LERRGARTAVL
-98 TTRGFRDLI
+98 ATRGFRDLL

-117 NTLFDLSFRKPAPL
+117 NTLFDISFRKPAPL

-143 IGAAGE
+143 VDSAGA
-149 VLEPLAEAAVR
+149 VLEPLAEPALRPIAEALAR
-160 EIANGLAGED
+160 EE

-178 LHSYANPA
+178 LHSYANRA
-186 HEEATRA
+186 HEAATRA
-193 LLEEVLPG
+193 ILEEALPG

-236 LAVLEGA
+236 LAVLENA

-267 ARRTPV
+267 ARRTPI

-282 GVTAGVGAAKA
+282 GVTAGVGAGKA
-293 AGFGGVITCDMG
+293 AGFASVITCDMG

-314 HDGALRVTVDNLIG
+314 HDGQLRVTVDNLIG

-348 VAWVSPEGQI
+348 IASVTPEGQI
-358 HVGPRSAGSNPGPI
+358 HVGPRSAGANPGPI
-372 CYGLGGREVT
+372 CYGPRRARGDRDRRQPLARPAR
-382 VTDANLWLGRLAMR
+382 DAPPARGPDRPPRWSGWRAPSR
-396 RRLGGR
+396 RSRARPGST
-402 IAPTM
+402 APH
-407 ERVESAIEALAH
+407 R
-419 GAGIEDTHVMAAGI
+419 MAAGV
-433 VRIAVARMVAS
+433 VRIAVAKMVAS

-479 GIDRVLVPKLP
+479 GIDRVLVPKFP

-504 HDLAETLLVGCTAD
+504 HDFAETLLVGCTPD
-518 AIGGVGASIEGLVDR
+518 SIDRIGGSLAGLKDR
-533 ARARLRE
+533 ARARLHE
-540 DGFGDEDMSF
+540 DGFDDGAITYRET
-550 RASLDMRYL
+550 LDMRYL

-569 PTEPE
+569 PGP
-574 PLRADAVLA
+574 PLAADAVLA
-583 AFHRTYAKLYG
+583 GFHRTYAKLYG

-600 PVEIVNARL
+600 PVEIVNTRL
-609 AGVVPAQVPE
+609 AGIVSARVPE
-619 PVAEVLTGNGDA
+619 PVAEVAGSAGNGR
-631 NADGDGVESGSGG
+631 E
-644 DGGIIERRRVWFDEG
+644 GGIIERRRVWFDEG
-659 IDDVPVRD
+659 IDGVPVHD
-667 RVRIPIDIPFEGPA
+667 RGYMPIDAPFEGPA
-681 IVEETGATTVVFP
+681 VIEETGATTVVFP

>member
-41 VLECLA
+41 VLECLE
-47 EATAEATAT
+47 EA
-56 AAGGGERGGSGDGAS
+56 AAGADGG
-71 RLERVVHGTTI
+71 LERVVHGTTI

-87 LERRGARTAIL
+87 LERRGARTAVL
-98 TTRGFRDLI
+98 ATRGFRDLL

-143 IGAAGE
+143 VDAAGA
-149 VLEPLAEAAVR
+149 VIDPLAEPALRSITAALAR
-160 EIANGLAGED
+160 EEVA
-170 VGAVAVCY
+170 AVAVCY

-193 LLEEVLPG
+193 ILEDALPG

-236 LAVLEGA
+236 LAVLEDA

-258 SGGVMPLAR
+258 SGGVMPLSR

-282 GVTAGVGAAKA
+282 GVTAGVGAARA

-314 HDGALRVTVDNLIG
+314 HDGELRVTVDNLIG

-382 VTDANLWLGRLAMR
+382 VTDANLWLGRLAMN

-407 ERVESAIEALAH
+407 DRVESAIEALAR
-419 GAGIEDTHVMAAGI
+419 GAGVDDTRVMAAGV
-433 VRIAVARMVAS
+433 VRIAVAKMVAS

-479 GIDRVLVPKLP
+479 GIDRVLVPKFP

-504 HDLAETLLVGCTAD
+504 HDFAETLLLGCAAD
-518 AIGGVGASIEGLVDR
+518 SIERVGASLAGLRDR
-533 ARARLRE
+533 ARERLHE
-540 DGFGDEDMSF
+540 DGFGDGAITYRET
-550 RASLDMRYL
+550 LDMRYL

-569 PTEPE
+569 PGP
-574 PLRADAVLA
+574 PLDADTVLA
-583 AFHRTYAKLYG
+583 EFHRTYAKLYG

-609 AGVVPAQVPE
+609 AGIVPAPVPE
-619 PVAEVLTGNGDA
+619 PVAEVASGNGSGRGGGGRGGGGRD
-631 NADGDGVESGSGG
+631 SGSGEG
-644 DGGIIERRRVWFDEG
+644 LIERRRVWFDEE
-659 IDDVPVRD
+659 IDDVPIRD
-667 RVRIPIDIPFEGPA
+667 RRYIPVDAPFPGPA
-681 IVEETGATTVVFP
+681 IIEETGATTVVFP

>member
-16 VVYDEATRRITAA
+16 VVYDEATRQVTAA

-41 VLECLA
+41 VLECLE
-47 EATAEATAT
+47 EA
-56 AAGGGERGGSGDGAS
+56 AAGASGI
-71 RLERVVHGTTI
+71 ERVVHGTTI

-87 LERRGARTAIL
+87 LERRGARTAVL
-98 TTRGFRDLI
+98 ATRGFRDLL

-143 IGAAGE
+143 VDAAGG
-149 VLEPLAEAAVR
+149 VVEPLAEPAVR
-160 EIANGLAGED
+160 SIAEGLARDE
-170 VGAVAVCY
+170 VEAVAVCY

-186 HEEATRA
+186 HEEATKT
-193 LLEEVLPG
+193 LLEEALPG

-236 LAVLEGA
+236 LAALEAA
-243 LRRGNEEA
+243 LRRGSGEA
-251 RLYIMAS
+251 KLYVMAS

-267 ARRTPV
+267 ARRLPV
-273 QTVLSGPAG
+273 RTVLSGPAG
-282 GVTAGVGAAKA
+282 GVTAGVGAARA
-293 AGFGGVITCDMG
+293 AGFGSVITCDMG

-314 HDGALRVTVDNLIG
+314 RDGQLRVTVDNLIG
-328 SMPLKVPQVDMNTV
+328 STPLKVPQVDMNTV

-407 ERVESAIEALAH
+407 ERVGSAVEALARS
-419 GAGIEDTHVMAAGI
+419 AGIDDPWRMADGV

-453 YDPRECVLMAFGGA
+453 HDPRECVLMAFGGA

-479 GIDRVLVPKLP
+479 GIGRVLVPKLP
-490 GNFSAWGLLTSEIR
+490 GNFSAWGLLTSDIR
-504 HDLAETLLVGCTAD
+504 HDFTETLLVGCAPD
-518 AIGGVGASIEGLVDR
+518 SIGRVGAALAGLRER
-533 ARARLRE
+533 ARTRLRE
-540 DGFGDEDMSF
+540 DGFEDRAVTF
-550 RASLDMRYL
+550 RETLDMRYL

-569 PTEPE
+569 PEGA
-574 PLRADAVLA
+574 RSADALLA
-583 AFHRTYAKLYG
+583 GFHRTYAKLYG

-609 AGVVPAQVPE
+609 AGIVSARAPE
-619 PVAEVLTGNGDA
+619 PVAEAPAGH
-631 NADGDGVESGSGG
+631 GV

-659 IDDVPVRD
+659 IDDVPIFD
-667 RVRIPIDIPFEGPA
+667 RGRLPVDAPFRGPA
-681 IVEETGATTVVFP
+681 VIEETGATTVVFP
-694 GWSCRRDE
+694 GWGCRRDE

>member
-1 MRIIGIDIGGTFTDV
+1 MRIIGIDVGGTFTDV
-16 VVYDEATRRITAA
+16 VVYDGATRRITAA

-41 VLECLA
+41 VLECLE
-47 EATAEATAT
+47 EA
-56 AAGGGERGGSGDGAS
+56 AAGAAGI
-71 RLERVVHGTTI
+71 ERVVHGTTI

-87 LERRGARTAIL
+87 LERRGARTAVL
-98 TTRGFRDLI
+98 ATRGFRDLL

-117 NTLFDLSFRKPAPL
+117 NTLFDLSFRKPPPL

-143 IGAAGE
+143 VGAAGE
-149 VLEPLAEAAVR
+149 VVEPLAEAGLRPVAEALARR
-160 EIANGLAGED
+160 EVE
-170 VGAVAVCY
+170 AVAVCY

-186 HEEATRA
+186 HEEATTA
-193 LLEEVLPG
+193 LLEDALPG

-236 LAVLEGA
+236 LGGLEDA
-243 LRRGNEEA
+243 LRRGSSEA
-251 RLYIMAS
+251 RLYLMAS
-258 SGGVMPLAR
+258 SGGVMPLAG
-267 ARRTPV
+267 ARRLPV
-273 QTVLSGPAG
+273 RTVLSGPAG
-282 GVTAGVGAAKA
+282 GVTAGVGAARA
-293 AGFGGVITCDMG
+293 AGFGSVITCDMG

-314 HDGALRVTVDNLIG
+314 RDGRLRVTVDNLIG

-348 VAWVSPEGQI
+348 VAWVSPEGQV

-382 VTDANLWLGRLAMR
+382 VTDANLQLGRLAMR

-407 ERVESAIEALAH
+407 ERVGSAVEALARS
-419 GAGIEDTHVMAAGI
+419 AGIDDPYRMAAGV
-433 VRIAVARMVAS
+433 VRIAIAKMVAS

-453 YDPRECVLMAFGGA
+453 HDPRECVLMAFGGA

-479 GIDRVLVPKLP
+479 GIERVLVPKLP
-490 GNFSAWGLLTSEIR
+490 GNFSAWGLLASDIR
-504 HDLAETLLVGCTAD
+504 HDFAETLLVGCNPD
-518 AIGGVGASIEGLVDR
+518 SIGRVGASLAGLRER
-533 ARARLRE
+533 ARERLRE
-540 DGFGDEDMSF
+540 DGFADGAVTF
-550 RASLDMRYL
+550 RETLDVRYL
-559 GQAFEIPIPV
+559 GQAFEIPIPA
-569 PTEPE
+569 PE
-574 PLRADAVLA
+574 PPLSADAVLA
-583 AFHRTYAKLYG
+583 AFHRAYAERYG

-609 AGVVPAQVPE
+609 AGIVPAGAPE
-619 PVAEVLTGNGDA
+619 PVAEAPAGNG
-631 NADGDGVESGSGG
+631 SG
-644 DGGIIERRRVWFDEG
+644 GGIIERRRVWFDEG
-659 IDDVPVRD
+659 IDGVPVLD
-667 RVRIPIDIPFEGPA
+667 RGRLPVDAPFRGPA
-681 IVEETGATTVVFP
+681 VIEETGATTVVFP

-708 VREAPSS
+708 VREAPSASP

>member
-16 VVYDEATRRITAA
+16 VVFDDATRTISAA

-41 VLECLA
+41 VLECLE
-47 EATAEATAT
+47 EAATGDD
-56 AAGGGERGGSGDGAS
+56 GGGIA
-71 RLERVVHGTTI
+71 RVVHGTTI

-87 LERRGARTAIL
+87 LERRGAKTAVL
-98 TTRGFRDLI
+98 TTRGFRDLL

-131 VPRPLRFDVEER
+131 VPRPLRIDVAER
-143 IGAAGE
+143 VDAAGE
-149 VLEPLAEAAVR
+149 VLEPLAETAVR
-160 EIANGLAGED
+160 EIAGALAREE

-186 HEEATRA
+186 HEEATKA
-193 LLEEVLPG
+193 IVEEALPG

-236 LAVLEGA
+236 LEVLEGA
-243 LRRGNEEA
+243 LRRGNERA

-314 HDGALRVTVDNLIG
+314 RDGELRVTVDNLIG

-348 VAWVSPEGQI
+348 VAWVTPEGQI
-358 HVGPRSAGSNPGPI
+358 HVGPRSAGSSPGPI

-407 ERVESAIEALAH
+407 ERVESAMEALAH
-419 GAGIEDTHVMAAGI
+419 GAGLDDTHVMAAGVI
-433 VRIAVARMVAS
+433 RIAVAKMVAS

-453 YDPRECVLMAFGGA
+453 HDPRECVLMAFGGA

-479 GIDRVLVPKLP
+479 GIDRVLVPKFP

-504 HDLAETLLVGCTAD
+504 HDFAETLLVGCTPGS
-518 AIGGVGASIEGLVDR
+518 IERVGASLAGLRDR
-533 ARARLRE
+533 ARVRLRE
-540 DGFGDEDMSF
+540 DGFGDEVMTF
-550 RASLDMRYL
+550 RSSLDMRYL

-569 PTEPE
+569 PGGT
-574 PLRADAVLA
+574 LRADSVLA
-583 AFHRTYAKLYG
+583 EFHRTYASLYG

-600 PVEIVNARL
+600 PVEIVNTRL
-609 AGVVPAQVPE
+609 AGVVAARVPE
-619 PVAEVLTGNGDA
+619 PVAEGPAGGGKGCERGN
-631 NADGDGVESGSGG
+631 

-667 RVRIPIDIPFEGPA
+667 RGRIPVDAPFAGPA

>member
-1 MRIIGIDIGGTFTDV
+1 MRKRGRDDGMRIIGIDIGGTFTDV

-41 VLECLA
+41 VLECLE
-47 EATAEATAT
+47 EA
-56 AAGGGERGGSGDGAS
+56 AAGGDD
-71 RLERVVHGTTI
+71 LERVVHGTTI

-87 LERRGARTAIL
+87 LERRGARTAVL
-98 TTRGFRDLI
+98 ATRGFRDLL

-143 IGAAGE
+143 VDSAGA
-149 VLEPLAEAAVR
+149 VLEPLAEPALR
-160 EIANGLAGED
+160 EIAAALAGEEI
-170 VGAVAVCY
+170 GAVAVCY

-193 LLEEVLPG
+193 ILEDALPG

-236 LAVLEGA
+236 LEVLERA
-243 LRRGNEEA
+243 LRRGNDEA
-251 RLYIMAS
+251 KLYIMAS

-314 HDGALRVTVDNLIG
+314 HDGELRVTVDNLIG

-407 ERVESAIEALAH
+407 DRVESAIEALAR
-419 GAGIEDTHVMAAGI
+419 GAGIDDPHVMAAGV
-433 VRIAVARMVAS
+433 VRIAVAKMVAS

-479 GIDRVLVPKLP
+479 GIDRVLVPKFP

-504 HDLAETLLVGCTAD
+504 HDFAETLLLGCAAD
-518 AIGGVGASIEGLVDR
+518 SIDRVGASLGVLRER
-533 ARARLRE
+533 ARTRLHE
-540 DGFGDEDMSF
+540 DGFDDGAITYRET
-550 RASLDMRYL
+550 LDMRYL

-569 PTEPE
+569 PGP
-574 PLRADAVLA
+574 PLSADAVLA
-583 AFHRTYAKLYG
+583 EFHRTYARLYG

-609 AGVVPAQVPE
+609 AGIVPARVPE
-619 PVAEVLTGNGDA
+619 PVAEVEVPAGN
-631 NADGDGVESGSGG
+631 GSGG
-644 DGGIIERRRVWFDEG
+644 NGSGGSGGAAGSDGGIIERRRVWFDEG
-659 IDDVPVRD
+659 IDDVPVLD
-667 RVRIPIDIPFEGPA
+667 RGYIPVDAPFPGPA
-681 IVEETGATTVVFP
+681 IIEETGATTVVFP

>member
-1 MRIIGIDIGGTFTDV
+1 MRIIGIDVGGTFTDV
-16 VVYDEATRRITAA
+16 VVYDAATRRITAA

-41 VLECLA
+41 VLECLE
-47 EATAEATAT
+47 EA
-56 AAGGGERGGSGDGAS
+56 AAGAAGI
-71 RLERVVHGTTI
+71 ERVVHGTTI

-87 LERRGARTAIL
+87 LERRGARTAVL
-98 TTRGFRDLI
+98 TTRGFRDLL

-117 NTLFDLSFRKPAPL
+117 NTLFDLSFRKPPPL

-143 IGAAGE
+143 VDAAGR
-149 VLEPLAEAAVR
+149 VLEPLAEAGLRPVAEALARR
-160 EIANGLAGED
+160 EVE
-170 VGAVAVCY
+170 AVAVCY

-186 HEEATRA
+186 HEEATTA
-193 LLEEVLPG
+193 FLEDALPG

-236 LAVLEGA
+236 LGGLEDA
-243 LRRGNEEA
+243 LRRGSSEA
-251 RLYIMAS
+251 RLYLMAS
-258 SGGVMPLAR
+258 SGGVMPLAG
-267 ARRTPV
+267 ARRLPV
-273 QTVLSGPAG
+273 RTVLSGPAG
-282 GVTAGVGAAKA
+282 GVTAGVGAARA
-293 AGFGGVITCDMG
+293 AGFGSVITCDMG

-314 HDGALRVTVDNLIG
+314 RDGRLRITVDNLIG

-348 VAWVSPEGQI
+348 VAWVSPEGQV

-382 VTDANLWLGRLAMR
+382 VTDANLQLGRLAMR

-407 ERVESAIEALAH
+407 ERVGSAVEALARS
-419 GAGIEDTHVMAAGI
+419 AGIDDPCRMAAGV
-433 VRIAVARMVAS
+433 VRIAIAKMVAS

-453 YDPRECVLMAFGGA
+453 HDPRECVLMAFGGA

-479 GIDRVLVPKLP
+479 GIGRVLVPKLP
-490 GNFSAWGLLTSEIR
+490 GNFSAWGLLTSDIR
-504 HDLAETLLVGCTAD
+504 HDFAETLLLGCAPD
-518 AIGGVGASIEGLVDR
+518 SIGRVGASLAGLRER
-533 ARARLRE
+533 ARARFRE
-540 DGFGDEDMSF
+540 DGFADGAVTF
-550 RASLDMRYL
+550 RETLDMRYL
-559 GQAFEIPIPV
+559 GQAFEIPIPA
-569 PTEPE
+569 PE
-574 PLRADAVLA
+574 PPLSADAVLA
-583 AFHRTYAKLYG
+583 AFHRAYAERYG

-609 AGVVPAQVPE
+609 AGIVPAGAPE
-619 PVAEVLTGNGDA
+619 PVAEAPAGNG
-631 NADGDGVESGSGG
+631 SG
-644 DGGIIERRRVWFDEG
+644 GGIIERRRVWFDEG
-659 IDDVPVRD
+659 IDGVPVLD
-667 RVRIPIDIPFEGPA
+667 RGRLPVDAPFRGPA
-681 IVEETGATTVVFP
+681 VIEETGATTVVFP

-708 VREAPSS
+708 VREAPSASP

>member
-1 MRIIGIDIGGTFTDV
+1 MTENDSEYNASGGGLRIGIDIGGTFTDV
-16 VVYDEATRRITAA
+16 VVYDEATRRTTAA

-41 VLECLA
+41 VLECL
-47 EATAEATAT
+47 EA
-56 AAGGGERGGSGDGAS
+56 AAGAGG
-71 RLERVVHGTTI
+71 LERVVHGTTI

-87 LERRGARTAIL
+87 LERRGARTAVL
-98 TTRGFRDLI
+98 ATRGFRDLL

-143 IGAAGE
+143 VDSAGE
-149 VLEPLAEAAVR
+149 VLEPLAEPAVLSIAEALAR
-160 EIANGLAGED
+160 EEVA
-170 VGAVAVCY
+170 AVAVCY

-193 LLEEVLPG
+193 ILEDALPG

-236 LAVLEGA
+236 LEVLERA
-243 LRRGNEEA
+243 LRRDDDGA

-267 ARRTPV
+267 ARRTPI

-282 GVTAGVGAAKA
+282 GVTAGVGAARA

-314 HDGALRVTVDNLIG
+314 HDGELRVTVDNLIG

-348 VAWVSPEGQI
+348 VAWVSPEGRI

-407 ERVESAIEALAH
+407 ERVESAIEALAR
-419 GAGIEDTHVMAAGI
+419 GAGIDDAHRMAAGV

-479 GIDRVLVPKLP
+479 GIDRVLVPKFP

-504 HDLAETLLVGCTAD
+504 HDFAETLLLGCTPES
-518 AIGGVGASIEGLVDR
+518 IVRLGAALAGLRGR
-533 ARARLRE
+533 ARERLHE
-540 DGFGDEDMSF
+540 DGFTDGAITYRET
-550 RASLDMRYL
+550 LDMRYL

-569 PTEPE
+569 PER
-574 PLRADAVLA
+574 PLSADALLA
-583 AFHRTYAKLYG
+583 EFHRTYAKRYG

-600 PVEIVNARL
+600 PVEIVNVRL
-609 AGVVPAQVPE
+609 AGIVPARVPE
-619 PVAEVLTGNGDA
+619 PVAEAPVGNGSDA
-631 NADGDGVESGSGG
+631 
-644 DGGIIERRRVWFDEG
+644 GIMERRRVWFDEG
-659 IDDVPVRD
+659 IDGVPVRD
-667 RVRIPIDIPFEGPA
+667 RVRIPVDAPFDGPA
-681 IVEETGATTVVFP
+681 IIEETGATTVVFP